1 MPGSF
6 GSIVT
11 ALTTWCM
18 IEAMNTKSVF
28 RASVVG
34 VAAIAV
40 LTGFVITQRG
50 GSDAAPGPTTAPS
63 PTAHVA
69 VVNATAGKLQVLDA
83 TVKATTNDVAALYF
97 TVKND
102 GPADVLLSAS
112 SDASP
117 VATLHKTVD
126 SGNAGTMVQIES
138 LPIPAN
144 TTTLVSSGGYHVM
157 LEQVPKP
164 IVAGGS
170 VHCTLVFKNAGTV
183 SFDAP
188 VTAYG

>member
-1 MPGSF
+1 
-6 GSIVT
+6 
-11 ALTTWCM
+11 
-18 IEAMNTKSVF
+18 MNTKTVL

-40 LTGFVITQRG
+40 LTGLAITQRG
-50 GSDAAPGPTTAPS
+50 GGSNSDPGATPS
-63 PTAHVA
+63 PTVHVA
-69 VVNATAGKLQVLDA
+69 VVSATLGNIQILDA

-97 TVKND
+97 TVKNA
-102 GPADVLLSAS
+102 GPADVLVSAS
-112 SDASP
+112 TDASP
-117 VATLHKTVD
+117 VATLHQTVD
-126 SGNAGTMVQIES
+126 SGNAGTMIQIPS

-144 TTTLVSSGGYHVM
+144 TSTLVSSGGYHVM

-164 IVAGGS
+164 LVAGGK
-170 VHCTLVFKNAGTV
+170 VRCTLVFKNAGSI